1 MDLLGTLKQL
11 ATRHEELATLLG
23 APDATEDMDH
33 FTKLNKEYA
42 SLTPVVEA
50 YTEYA
55 NMLTAQKEAD
65 EIIADADAD
74 PEMKELAAME
84 IDDLRDQIPAAE
96 HALKLNLIPKD
107 EADDKNIILEI
118 RAGTGGDEAAL
129 FVGDVFRMYQNYAK
143 TQGWRVEIQS
153 EAESDTGGYKEV
165 VAQISASGSASG
177 VFQKLKYESGTHR
190 VQRVPATESQGR
202 IHTSAITVA
211 VLPEAEEVD
220 IDINPA
226 DLRIDTYRSQGAGG
240 QHVNTTDSAVRVT
253 HIPTGIV
260 AQCQDNK
267 SQHKNKDAALKMLY
281 ARILDAERSKADKE
295 RADARKSM
303 VGSGDR
309 SERIRTYNFP
319 QSRVTDHRI
328 NLTLHSLDAIMM
340 GEKLD
345 DLITPL
351 IQADQADKLA
361 ALGEQ
366 NA

>member
-1 MDLLGTLKQL
+1 MDLLSTLKQL
-11 ATRHEELATLLG
+11 AVRHQEVYALISAE
-23 APDATEDMDH
+23 DATADMDA

-42 SLTPVVEA
+42 SLSAVVETYNA
-50 YTEYA
+50 YQT
-55 NMLTAQKEAD
+55 MLTAKKDAEEILADSSAEAD
-65 EIIADADAD
+65 
-74 PEMKELAAME
+74 MKELAE
-84 IDDLRDQIPAAE
+84 LELDELRDKIPAAE
-96 HALKLNLIPKD
+96 TDLKLQLLPKD
-107 EADDKNIILEI
+107 EADDKNIIIEI

-129 FVGDVFRMYQNYAK
+129 FAGDAFRMYANYAK
-143 TQGWRVEIQS
+143 SQKWQVDVQS
-153 EAESDTGGYKEV
+153 ESEAGVGGYKEII
-165 VAQISASGSASG
+165 AQINGNN

-211 VLPEAEEVD
+211 ILPVAEQVD
-220 IDINPA
+220 VNINPA
-226 DLRIDTYRSQGAGG
+226 DLRIDTYRAQGAGG

-253 HIPTGIV
+253 HVPTGIV
-260 AQCQDNK
+260 AQCQDGK
-267 SQHKNKDAALKMLY
+267 SQHKNKEAALKMLY
-281 ARILDAERSKADKE
+281 ARVLDAERSKVEQE
-295 RADARKSM
+295 RADTRKSL

-328 NLTLHSLDAIMM
+328 NLTLHSLDAILM

-351 IQADQADKLA
+351 TQADQADKLA
-361 ALGEQ
+361 ALGDDAA